1 MENKHAGR
9 RPGNEETREK
19 ILAAAC
25 TRFGDVG
32 FEATTI
38 RSVAAEAEVDP
49 ALVMH
54 YFKNKQGL
62 FDAVVSSLQELPGRL
77 EDVADLKG
85 YIAQYLQLWEAEDMG
100 SRLKAVLRAGV
111 GSSHASGVLRQYM
124 DEQFLELVSQSKLS
138 ATVFDTPE
146 KRERI
151 PFIGAMLVGVAIT
164 RNVILVPYVREKTID
179 ELAEIYAA
187 ACEAIM
193 ETRPQADNSTRWPHS
208 NMVVP
213 ASVPLKP
220 SNIARGE
227 VGTIPVTCDTP

>member
-1 MENKHAGR
+1 MENKIAGR
-9 RPGNEETREK
+9 RPRNEETRER
-19 ILAAAC
+19 ILSAAC

-85 YIAQYLQLWEAEDMG
+85 YIAKYLQLWEAEDMG

-124 DEQFLELVSQSKLS
+124 DEQFLELVSQSKLG
-138 ATVFDTPE
+138 ATVFNTPE

-151 PFIGAMLVGVAIT
+151 PFIGAMLVGVATT

-187 ACEAIM
+187 ACEAIL
-193 ETRPQADNSTRWPHS
+193 EARP
-208 NMVVP
+208 
-213 ASVPLKP
+213 
-220 SNIARGE
+220 
-227 VGTIPVTCDTP
+227 

>member
-1 MENKHAGR
+1 MAGMENKNAGR
-9 RPGNEETREK
+9 RPGNEETRER
-19 ILAAAC
+19 ILTAAC

-62 FDAVVSSLQELPGRL
+62 FDAVVSILQELPGRL

-85 YIAQYLQLWEAEDMG
+85 FIAKYLQLWEAEDMG

-111 GSSHASGVLRQYM
+111 GSSHASGVLRHYM
-124 DEQFLELVSQSKLS
+124 DDQFLELVSQSKLG
-138 ATVFDTPE
+138 ATVFNTPE

-151 PFIGAMLVGVAIT
+151 PFIGAMLVGVATT
-164 RNVILVPYVREKTID
+164 RNVILVPYLREKTID

-187 ACEAIM
+187 ACEAIL
-193 ETRPQADNSTRWPHS
+193 E
-208 NMVVP
+208 
-213 ASVPLKP
+213 
-220 SNIARGE
+220 ARH
-227 VGTIPVTCDTP
+227 

>member
-1 MENKHAGR
+1 MAGMENKNAGR

-85 YIAQYLQLWEAEDMG
+85 FIAQYLQLWEAEDMG

-111 GSSHASGVLRQYM
+111 GSSHASGVLRHYM
-124 DEQFLELVSQSKLS
+124 DEQFLELVSQSKLG

-151 PFIGAMLVGVAIT
+151 PFIGAMLVGVATT
-164 RNVILVPYVREKTID
+164 RNVILVPYLREKTID
-179 ELAEIYAA
+179 ELVEIYAV
-187 ACEAIM
+187 ACEALL
-193 ETRPQADNSTRWPHS
+193 EARP
-208 NMVVP
+208 
-213 ASVPLKP
+213 
-220 SNIARGE
+220 
-227 VGTIPVTCDTP
+227 

>member
-62 FDAVVSSLQELPGRL
+62 LTQLSQACKNSLGGWR
-77 EDVADLKG
+77 
-85 YIAQYLQLWEAEDMG
+85 M
-100 SRLKAVLRAGV
+100 
-111 GSSHASGVLRQYM
+111 
-124 DEQFLELVSQSKLS
+124 
-138 ATVFDTPE
+138 
-146 KRERI
+146 
-151 PFIGAMLVGVAIT
+151 
-164 RNVILVPYVREKTID
+164 
-179 ELAEIYAA
+179 
-187 ACEAIM
+187 
-193 ETRPQADNSTRWPHS
+193 
-208 NMVVP
+208 
-213 ASVPLKP
+213 
-220 SNIARGE
+220 
-227 VGTIPVTCDTP
+227 

>member
-1 MENKHAGR
+1 MENKIAGR
-9 RPGNEETREK
+9 RPRNEETRER
-19 ILAAAC
+19 ILSAAC

-85 YIAQYLQLWEAEDMG
+85 FIAQYLQLWEAEDMG

-111 GSSHASGVLRQYM
+111 GSSHASGVLRHYM
-124 DEQFLELVSQSKLS
+124 DDQFLELVSQSKLG
-138 ATVFDTPE
+138 ATVFNTPE
-146 KRERI
+146 KRELI
-151 PFIGAMLVGVAIT
+151 PFIDAMLVGVATT
-164 RNVILVPYVREKTID
+164 RNVILVPYLREKTID
-179 ELAEIYAA
+179 ELVEIYAA
-187 ACEAIM
+187 ACEAIL
-193 ETRPQADNSTRWPHS
+193 E
-208 NMVVP
+208 
-213 ASVPLKP
+213 
-220 SNIARGE
+220 ARH
-227 VGTIPVTCDTP
+227 

>member
-1 MENKHAGR
+1 MAGMENKNAGR

-25 TRFGDVG
+25 TRFGEVG

-151 PFIGAMLVGVAIT
+151 PFIGAMLVLSLIH
-164 RNVILVPYVREKTID
+164 I
-179 ELAEIYAA
+179 
-187 ACEAIM
+187 
-193 ETRPQADNSTRWPHS
+193 
-208 NMVVP
+208 
-213 ASVPLKP
+213 
-220 SNIARGE
+220 
-227 VGTIPVTCDTP
+227 

>member
-1 MENKHAGR
+1 MENKTAGR
-9 RPGNEETREK
+9 RPRNEETRER
-19 ILAAAC
+19 ILSAAC

-85 YIAQYLQLWEAEDMG
+85 YIAKYLQLWEAEDMG

-124 DEQFLELVSQSKLS
+124 DEQFLELVSQSKLG
-138 ATVFDTPE
+138 ATVFNTPE

-151 PFIGAMLVGVAIT
+151 PFIGAMLVGVATT

-179 ELAEIYAA
+179 ELAEIYAV
-187 ACEAIM
+187 ACEALL
-193 ETRPQADNSTRWPHS
+193 EARP
-208 NMVVP
+208 
-213 ASVPLKP
+213 
-220 SNIARGE
+220 
-227 VGTIPVTCDTP
+227 

>member
-1 MENKHAGR
+1 MGSGKIAVMENKIAGR
-9 RPGNEETREK
+9 RPRSEETRER
-19 ILAAAC
+19 ILSAAC

-187 ACEAIM
+187 ACEAILAA
-193 ETRPQADNSTRWPHS
+193 RP
-208 NMVVP
+208 
-213 ASVPLKP
+213 
-220 SNIARGE
+220 
-227 VGTIPVTCDTP
+227 

>member
-1 MENKHAGR
+1 MAGMENKNAGR
-9 RPGNEETREK
+9 RPGNEETRER
-19 ILAAAC
+19 ILTAAC

-85 YIAQYLQLWEAEDMG
+85 YIAKYLQLWEAEDMG

-124 DEQFLELVSQSKLS
+124 DEQFLELVSQSKLG
-138 ATVFDTPE
+138 ATVFNTPE

-151 PFIGAMLVGVAIT
+151 PFIGAMLVGVATT
-164 RNVILVPYVREKTID
+164 RNVILVPYLREKTID

-187 ACEAIM
+187 ACEAIL
-193 ETRPQADNSTRWPHS
+193 E
-208 NMVVP
+208 
-213 ASVPLKP
+213 
-220 SNIARGE
+220 ARH
-227 VGTIPVTCDTP
+227 

>member
-1 MENKHAGR
+1 MAGMENKNAGR
-9 RPGNEETREK
+9 RPGNEETRER
-19 ILAAAC
+19 ILTAAC

-111 GSSHASGVLRQYM
+111 GSSHASGVLRHYM
-124 DEQFLELVSQSKLS
+124 DDQFLELVSQSKLG
-138 ATVFDTPE
+138 ATVFNTPE

-151 PFIGAMLVGVAIT
+151 PFIGAMLVGVATT
-164 RNVILVPYVREKTID
+164 RNVILVPYLREKTID

-187 ACEAIM
+187 ACEAIL
-193 ETRPQADNSTRWPHS
+193 E
-208 NMVVP
+208 
-213 ASVPLKP
+213 
-220 SNIARGE
+220 ARH
-227 VGTIPVTCDTP
+227 

>member
-1 MENKHAGR
+1 MENKIAGR
-9 RPGNEETREK
+9 RPRNEETRER
-19 ILAAAC
+19 ILSAAC

-62 FDAVVSSLQELPGRL
+62 FGAVVSSLQELPGRL
-77 EDVADLKG
+77 EDVADVKG
-85 YIAQYLQLWEAEDMG
+85 FIAQYLQLWEAEDMG

-187 ACEAIM
+187 ACEAILGA
-193 ETRPQADNSTRWPHS
+193 RP
-208 NMVVP
+208 
-213 ASVPLKP
+213 
-220 SNIARGE
+220 
-227 VGTIPVTCDTP
+227 

>member
-1 MENKHAGR
+1 MENKTAGR
-9 RPGNEETREK
+9 RPGNKETREK
-19 ILAAAC
+19 ILAAAY

-85 YIAQYLQLWEAEDMG
+85 FIAKYLQLWEAEDMG

-151 PFIGAMLVGVAIT
+151 PFIGAMLVGVATT
-164 RNVILVPYVREKTID
+164 RNVILVPYLREKTID

-187 ACEAIM
+187 ACEAILGA
-193 ETRPQADNSTRWPHS
+193 RP
-208 NMVVP
+208 
-213 ASVPLKP
+213 
-220 SNIARGE
+220 
-227 VGTIPVTCDTP
+227 

>member
-1 MENKHAGR
+1 MENKIAGR
-9 RPGNEETREK
+9 RPRNEETRER
-19 ILAAAC
+19 ILSAAC

-85 YIAQYLQLWEAEDMG
+85 FIAKYLQLWEAEDMG

-151 PFIGAMLVGVAIT
+151 PFIGAMLVGVATT
-164 RNVILVPYVREKTID
+164 RNVILVPYLREKTID
-179 ELAEIYAA
+179 ELVEIYAA
-187 ACEAIM
+187 ACEAIL
-193 ETRPQADNSTRWPHS
+193 E
-208 NMVVP
+208 
-213 ASVPLKP
+213 
-220 SNIARGE
+220 ARH
-227 VGTIPVTCDTP
+227 

>member
-1 MENKHAGR
+1 MGSGKIAVMENKIAGR
-9 RPGNEETREK
+9 RPRNEETRER
-19 ILAAAC
+19 ILSAAC

-62 FDAVVSSLQELPGRL
+62 FGAVVSSLQELPGRL

-85 YIAQYLQLWEAEDMG
+85 FIAQYLQLWEAEDMG

-187 ACEAIM
+187 ACEAILGA
-193 ETRPQADNSTRWPHS
+193 RP
-208 NMVVP
+208 
-213 ASVPLKP
+213 
-220 SNIARGE
+220 
-227 VGTIPVTCDTP
+227 

>member
-1 MENKHAGR
+1 MENKIAGR
-9 RPGNEETREK
+9 RPRNEETRER
-19 ILAAAC
+19 ILSAAC

-187 ACEAIM
+187 ACEAILAA
-193 ETRPQADNSTRWPHS
+193 RP
-208 NMVVP
+208 
-213 ASVPLKP
+213 
-220 SNIARGE
+220 
-227 VGTIPVTCDTP
+227 

>member
-19 ILAAAC
+19 IPAAAC

-111 GSSHASGVLRQYM
+111 GSSHASGVLRHYM

-138 ATVFDTPE
+138 ATVFNTPE

-187 ACEAIM
+187 ACEAILAA
-193 ETRPQADNSTRWPHS
+193 RP
-208 NMVVP
+208 
-213 ASVPLKP
+213 
-220 SNIARGE
+220 
-227 VGTIPVTCDTP
+227 

>member
-19 ILAAAC
+19 ILAAAF

-151 PFIGAMLVGVAIT
+151 PFIGAMLAGVATT
-164 RNVILVPYVREKTID
+164 RNVILVRYVREKTID

-187 ACEAIM
+187 ACEAIL
-193 ETRPQADNSTRWPHS
+193 EARP
-208 NMVVP
+208 
-213 ASVPLKP
+213 
-220 SNIARGE
+220 
-227 VGTIPVTCDTP
+227 

>member
-1 MENKHAGR
+1 MGSGKIAVMENKIAGR
-9 RPGNEETREK
+9 RPRNEETRER
-19 ILAAAC
+19 ILSAAC

-85 YIAQYLQLWEAEDMG
+85 FIAQYLQLWEAEDMG

-124 DEQFLELVSQSKLS
+124 DEQFLELVSQSKLG

-151 PFIGAMLVGVAIT
+151 PFIDAMLVGVATT

-187 ACEAIM
+187 ACEAIL
-193 ETRPQADNSTRWPHS
+193 E
-208 NMVVP
+208 
-213 ASVPLKP
+213 
-220 SNIARGE
+220 ARH
-227 VGTIPVTCDTP
+227 

>member
-1 MENKHAGR
+1 MAGMENKNAGR
-9 RPGNEETREK
+9 RPGNEETRER
-19 ILAAAC
+19 ILTAAC

-62 FDAVVSSLQELPGRL
+62 FDAVVSILQELPGRL

-85 YIAQYLQLWEAEDMG
+85 FIAKYLQLWEAEDMG

-124 DEQFLELVSQSKLS
+124 DEQFLELVSQSKLG

-151 PFIGAMLVGVAIT
+151 PFIGAMLVGVATT

-187 ACEAIM
+187 ACEAIL
-193 ETRPQADNSTRWPHS
+193 EARP
-208 NMVVP
+208 
-213 ASVPLKP
+213 
-220 SNIARGE
+220 
-227 VGTIPVTCDTP
+227 

>member
-1 MENKHAGR
+1 MENKTAGR
-9 RPGNEETREK
+9 RPGNKETREK

-32 FEATTI
+32 FAATTI

-85 YIAQYLQLWEAEDMG
+85 FIAKYLQLWEAEDMG

-151 PFIGAMLVGVAIT
+151 PFIGAMLVGVATT
-164 RNVILVPYVREKTID
+164 RNVILVSYLREKTID

-187 ACEAIM
+187 ACEAILGA
-193 ETRPQADNSTRWPHS
+193 RP
-208 NMVVP
+208 
-213 ASVPLKP
+213 
-220 SNIARGE
+220 
-227 VGTIPVTCDTP
+227 

>member
-1 MENKHAGR
+1 MENKIAGR
-9 RPGNEETREK
+9 RPRNEETRER
-19 ILAAAC
+19 ILSAAC

-85 YIAQYLQLWEAEDMG
+85 FIAQYLQLWEAEDMG

-111 GSSHASGVLRQYM
+111 GSSHASGVLRHYM

-138 ATVFDTPE
+138 ATVFNTPE

-187 ACEAIM
+187 ACEAILAA
-193 ETRPQADNSTRWPHS
+193 RP
-208 NMVVP
+208 
-213 ASVPLKP
+213 
-220 SNIARGE
+220 
-227 VGTIPVTCDTP
+227 

>member
-1 MENKHAGR
+1 MGSGKIAVMENKIAGR
-9 RPGNEETREK
+9 RPRNEETRER
-19 ILAAAC
+19 ILSAAC

-85 YIAQYLQLWEAEDMG
+85 FIAQYLQLWEAEDMG

-187 ACEAIM
+187 ACEAILAA
-193 ETRPQADNSTRWPHS
+193 RP
-208 NMVVP
+208 
-213 ASVPLKP
+213 
-220 SNIARGE
+220 
-227 VGTIPVTCDTP
+227 

>member
-1 MENKHAGR
+1 M
-9 RPGNEETREK
+9 
-19 ILAAAC
+19 
-25 TRFGDVG
+25 
-32 FEATTI
+32 
-38 RSVAAEAEVDP
+38 AAEAEVDP

-85 YIAQYLQLWEAEDMG
+85 YIAKYLQLWEAEDMG

-124 DEQFLELVSQSKLS
+124 DEQFLELVSQSKLG
-138 ATVFDTPE
+138 ATVFNTPE

-151 PFIGAMLVGVAIT
+151 PFIGAMLVGVATT

-187 ACEAIM
+187 ACEAIL
-193 ETRPQADNSTRWPHS
+193 EARP
-208 NMVVP
+208 
-213 ASVPLKP
+213 
-220 SNIARGE
+220 
-227 VGTIPVTCDTP
+227 

>member
-1 MENKHAGR
+1 MGSGKIAVMENKIAGR
-9 RPGNEETREK
+9 RPRNEETRER
-19 ILAAAC
+19 ILSAAC

-85 YIAQYLQLWEAEDMG
+85 FIAQYLQLWEAEDMG

-164 RNVILVPYVREKTID
+164 RNVILFPYVREKTID

-187 ACEAIM
+187 ACEAILAA
-193 ETRPQADNSTRWPHS
+193 RP
-208 NMVVP
+208 
-213 ASVPLKP
+213 
-220 SNIARGE
+220 
-227 VGTIPVTCDTP
+227 

>member
-1 MENKHAGR
+1 MGSGKIAVMENKIAGR
-9 RPGNEETREK
+9 RPRNEETRER
-19 ILAAAC
+19 ILSAAC

-62 FDAVVSSLQELPGRL
+62 FGAVVSSLQELPGQL
-77 EDVADLKG
+77 EDVADLEG
-85 YIAQYLQLWEAEDMG
+85 FIAQYLRLWEAENMG

-164 RNVILVPYVREKTID
+164 RNVILVSYVREKTID

-187 ACEAIM
+187 ACEAILAA
-193 ETRPQADNSTRWPHS
+193 RP
-208 NMVVP
+208 
-213 ASVPLKP
+213 
-220 SNIARGE
+220 
-227 VGTIPVTCDTP
+227 

>member
-1 MENKHAGR
+1 MGSGKIAVMENKIAGR
-9 RPGNEETREK
+9 RPRNEETRER
-19 ILAAAC
+19 ILSAAC

-85 YIAQYLQLWEAEDMG
+85 FIAQYLQLWEAEDMG

-111 GSSHASGVLRQYM
+111 GSSYASGVLRQYM

-187 ACEAIM
+187 ACEAILAA
-193 ETRPQADNSTRWPHS
+193 RP
-208 NMVVP
+208 
-213 ASVPLKP
+213 
-220 SNIARGE
+220 
-227 VGTIPVTCDTP
+227 